1 MLFVNKN
8 STNKEKDLNFSYKES
23 LKVLKKLFLQKNYH
37 QALELANLIDQ
48 KFPYNEEN
56 LRFKAHTLC
65 ELKNFN
71 DAIIVMNKLIDIK
84 PNDLNLLKNQALIYE

>member
-8 STNKEKDLNFSYKES
+8 SNKKEKDFNFSHKEN
-23 LKVLKKLFLQKNYH
+23 LEVLKKLFLQKNYD

-48 KFPYNEEN
+48 KFPNNEEN

-71 DAIIVMNKLIDIK
+71 DDHCN
-84 PNDLNLLKNQALIYE
+84 E